1 MIQSEEQQCSNN
13 SIDTLQQYANQLEQA
28 IIQKQQSIEAQRI
41 KFFEIIKK
49 ISFDFDVHNIEPQE
63 IESYLKSIAL
73 IPEDFDEPLIKKKN
87 KNNII
92 RIKMVQEQQPVSE
105 VPSKQ
110 KRKYTKKQ
118 PSEEKQQ
125 QKRKRRTKKEMEN
138 ARMQEQKQQ

>member
-1 MIQSEEQQCSNN
+1 MIQSEDQQCSNN

-28 IIQKQQSIEAQRI
+28 IIQKQQSIEAQRV

-49 ISFDFDVHNIEPQE
+49 ISFDFDIHNIEPEQ
-63 IESYLKSIAL
+63 IEKYLKSIAL

-92 RIKMVQEQQPVSE
+92 RIKMVQEQQVIQE

-125 QKRKRRTKKEMEN
+125 QKRKRRTKKEMEK
-138 ARMQEQKQQ
+138 ARMQEQQQQ